1 MRYEV
6 VFQVGDCFFELFLI
20 LDELSRGVKGVFEG
34 LDFIVLVADS
44 VSLLC
49 DFGLER
55 LLIFEEGGNELCQ
68 PGVQ

>member
-1 MRYEV
+1 VRYEV

-20 LDELSRGVKGVFEG
+20 LDELSGGVKGVFEG

-49 DFGLER
+49 DFGFECF
-55 LLIFEEGGNELCQ
+55 LIFEEGGDELCQ